1 MDSGNLTSLDLNTML
16 LGMQAK
22 CAVPFLA
29 AVSHPLSSHGTP
41 GQVSNFKSSCK
52 GWPSLPLHPS
62 CATETVWCHVQG
74 PQELWSFMSQCRK
87 NSARGKVIDNKWFIR
102 IGSLWGLQEGWWEMS
117 CPKNLPSYSFIIR
130 GKVGRGKR
138 TSLSFLSRCHASI
151 ISSSSRLGRVFLS
164 LRGQARS
171 TNYCFCVCREHGL
184 GIIN

>member
-1 MDSGNLTSLDLNTML
+1 MDSGILTSLDLNTML

-87 NSARGKVIDNKWFIR
+87 NSARGKVIDKRWFIR
-102 IGSLWGLQEGWWEMS
+102 IEPLRGLQAGRWEDVTPQELTGLQFYNQSKSGEREKSFCLSWVDVMFPSSGPPSGWAGEFS
-117 CPKNLPSYSFIIR
+117 CPYVVKLGPQIVAFICAE
-130 GKVGRGKR
+130 
-138 TSLSFLSRCHASI
+138 SMS
-151 ISSSSRLGRVFLS
+151 
-164 LRGQARS
+164 
-171 TNYCFCVCREHGL
+171 
-184 GIIN
+184 